1 MNSQSHYN
9 KADDMVGIAVRGV
22 QPSYAREIDINQD
35 IPHGFYETMMTC
47 IGNTIGFF
55 GAFPC
60 FACCPNPYQQV
71 QQGNVGLV
79 EKFGKF
85 YKCIDPG
92 LVKVNPVTEDIK
104 QVDITIQVTNIPQQ
118 TVITKDNVSISI
130 ESVLY
135 WHIVDPYQAVY
146 GVEEVNHA
154 LVERASTCLR
164 DVSGGRSVQELI
176 ENKNAISHELH
187 KIIGPIA
194 KSWGVKIESTLIK
207 DITLS
212 KQLQES
218 LSSAAQAKRLGE
230 SRVISSK
237 ADVEAAKLMRD
248 AADILNTPA
257 AIQIRYLETL
267 QAIGRNSS
275 GKKTLFVPLPSA
287 TTSDH

>member
-1 MNSQSHYN
+1 MGWFARS
-9 KADDMVGIAVRGV
+9 VRGV
-22 QPSYAREIDINQD
+22 QPSYARELDISKD
-35 IPHGFYETMMTC
+35 IPHEIRLDFLDHFLAYAVVQIHMNKFNKVC
-47 IGNTIGFF
+47 RLDLSKIF
-55 GAFPC
+55 GTHHSFL
-60 FACCPNPYQQV
+60 YL
-71 QQGNVGLV
+71 GNVGLV

-92 LVKVNPVTEDIK
+92 LVQVNPITEDIK
-104 QVDITIQVTNIPQQ
+104 HVDITIQVTDIPKQDI
-118 TVITKDNVSISI
+118 ITKAM
-130 ESVLY
+130 LY
-135 WHIVDPYQAVY
+135 WHVNDPYQAVY
-146 GVEEVNHA
+146 GVDKVDHA
-154 LVERASTCLR
+154 LIERASTCLR
-164 DVSGGRSVQELI
+164 DVCGEHSVQDLI
-176 ENKNAISHELH
+176 ENRNVISHELH

-212 KQLQES
+212 QQLQES

-267 QAIGRNSS
+267 QAVSRNSS
-275 GKKTLFVPLPSA
+275 GPKTLFVPLPPSTA
-287 TTSDH
+287 GNQ

>member
-1 MNSQSHYN
+1 MNSQSPYP
-9 KADDMVGIAVRGV
+9 KADDIGIAVRGV
-22 QPSYAREIDINQD
+22 QPSYARELDISKD

-60 FACCPNPYQQV
+60 VCCCPNPYEEV
-71 QQGNVGLV
+71 RQGNVGLV
-79 EKFGKF
+79 QKFGKF
-85 YKCIDPG
+85 YKCVDPG
-92 LVKVNPVTEDIK
+92 LVKVNPVTEEIK
-104 QVDITIQVTNIPQQ
+104 RIDITIQVTEIPKQD
-118 TVITKDNVSISI
+118 VITKDNVSISI

-146 GVEEVNHA
+146 GVENVSYA
-154 LVERASTCLR
+154 LVERASTSLR
-164 DVSGGRSVQELI
+164 DVCGGHSVQDLI
-176 ENKNAISHELH
+176 ENRNAISHELH

-194 KSWGVKIESTLIK
+194 KSWGVK
-207 DITLS
+207 DIILS
-212 KQLQES
+212 KSLQES

-267 QAIGRNSS
+267 QAISRNSS
-275 GKKTLFVPLPSA
+275 GPKTLFVPLPPA
-287 TTSDH
+287 TNEGP

>member
-1 MNSQSHYN
+1 MNSQSPYP
-9 KADDMVGIAVRGV
+9 KADDIGIAVRGV
-22 QPSYAREIDINQD
+22 QPSYARELDISKD

-60 FACCPNPYQQV
+60 VCCCPNPYEEV
-71 QQGNVGLV
+71 RQGNVGLV
-79 EKFGKF
+79 QKFGKF
-85 YKCIDPG
+85 YKCVDPG
-92 LVKVNPVTEDIK
+92 LVKVNPVTEEIK
-104 QVDITIQVTNIPQQ
+104 RIDITIQVTEIPKQD
-118 TVITKDNVSISI
+118 VITKDNVSISI

-146 GVEEVNHA
+146 GVENVSYA
-154 LVERASTCLR
+154 LVERASTSLR
-164 DVSGGRSVQELI
+164 DVCGGHSVQDLI
-176 ENKNAISHELH
+176 ENRNAISHELH

-207 DITLS
+207 DIILS
-212 KQLQES
+212 KSLQES

-267 QAIGRNSS
+267 QAISRNSS
-275 GKKTLFVPLPSA
+275 GPKTLFVPLPPA
-287 TTSDH
+287 TNEGP

>member
-154 LVERASTCLR
+154 LGKYLSTRCLWWTFCTR
-164 DVSGGRSVQELI
+164 T
-176 ENKNAISHELH
+176 H
-187 KIIGPIA
+187 
-194 KSWGVKIESTLIK
+194 
-207 DITLS
+207 
-212 KQLQES
+212 
-218 LSSAAQAKRLGE
+218 
-230 SRVISSK
+230 
-237 ADVEAAKLMRD
+237 
-248 AADILNTPA
+248 
-257 AIQIRYLETL
+257 
-267 QAIGRNSS
+267 
-275 GKKTLFVPLPSA
+275 
-287 TTSDH
+287 

>member
-1 MNSQSHYN
+1 MNSQSPYP
-9 KADDMVGIAVRGV
+9 KADDIGIAVRGV
-22 QPSYAREIDINQD
+22 QPSYARELDISKD

-60 FACCPNPYQQV
+60 VCCCPNPYEEV
-71 QQGNVGLV
+71 RQGNVGLV
-79 EKFGKF
+79 QKFGKF
-85 YKCIDPG
+85 YKCVDPG
-92 LVKVNPVTEDIK
+92 LVNPVTEEIK
-104 QVDITIQVTNIPQQ
+104 RIDITIQVTEIPKQD
-118 TVITKDNVSISI
+118 VITKDNVSISI

-146 GVEEVNHA
+146 GVENVSYA
-154 LVERASTCLR
+154 LVERASTSLR
-164 DVSGGRSVQELI
+164 DVCGGHSVQDLI
-176 ENKNAISHELH
+176 ENRNAISHELH

-207 DITLS
+207 DIILS
-212 KQLQES
+212 KSLQES

-267 QAIGRNSS
+267 QAISRNSS
-275 GKKTLFVPLPSA
+275 GPKTLFVPLPPA
-287 TTSDH
+287 TNEGP

>member
-22 QPSYAREIDINQD
+22 QPSYARELDISKD

-55 GAFPC
+55 GSFPC
-60 FACCPNPYQQV
+60 IVCCPNPYQQV

-92 LVKVNPVTEDIK
+92 LAKVNPVTEDIK
-104 QVDITIQVTNIPQQ
+104 RIDITIQVTDIPKQD
-118 TVITKDNVSISI
+118 VITKAI
-130 ESVLY
+130 
-135 WHIVDPYQAVY
+135 DPYQAVY
-146 GVEEVNHA
+146 GVDNVNHA
-154 LVERASTCLR
+154 LVERASTSLR
-164 DVSGGRSVQELI
+164 DVCGEHTVQDLI
-176 ENKNAISHELH
+176 ENRSAISSELH
-187 KIIGPIA
+187 RIIGPIA
-194 KSWGVKIESTLIK
+194 KSWGVKIESTLVK

-267 QAIGRNSS
+267 QAMSRNSS
-275 GKKTLFVPLPSA
+275 GPKTLFVPLPA
-287 TTSDH
+287 PTTGGH

>member
-1 MNSQSHYN
+1 MSSENVYN
-9 KADDMVGIAVRGV
+9 KAENIVGIAVRGV
-22 QPSYAREIDINQD
+22 QPSYARELDISKD
-35 IPHGFYETMMTC
+35 IPHGLYETMMTC
-47 IGNTIGFF
+47 LGNTIGFL
-55 GAFPC
+55 GSFPC
-60 FACCPNPYQQV
+60 VCCCPNPYEQV

-92 LVKVNPVTEDIK
+92 LVQVNPITEDIK
-104 QVDITIQVTNIPQQ
+104 HVDITIQVTDIPKQD
-118 TVITKDNVSISI
+118 VITKDNVSVSL

-135 WHIVDPYQAVY
+135 WHVNDPYQAVY
-146 GVEEVNHA
+146 GVDKVDHA
-154 LVERASTCLR
+154 LIERASTCLR
-164 DVSGGRSVQELI
+164 DVCGEHSVQDLI
-176 ENKNAISHELH
+176 ENRNVISHELH

-212 KQLQES
+212 QQLQES

-267 QAIGRNSS
+267 QAVSRNSS
-275 GKKTLFVPLPSA
+275 GPKTLFVPLPPSTA
-287 TTSDH
+287 GNQ